1 MSIFIAAEFKVGD
14 WQCCPSLH
22 SVQTTPGMLLL
33 GGLGHAPQENVVTL
47 LSEIEYGIEI

>member
-1 MSIFIAAEFKVGD
+1 MNIIVAAEFKVGS

-22 SVQTTPGMLLL
+22 SMRTTISMLLL

-47 LSEIEYGIEI
+47 LSEIEYGMEI